1 MARKIFLL
9 IGCLYLALPARIWA
23 QTDDAQR
30 RYTAFDMRQNGKIYV
45 VVCVMSIILVGLFL
59 YLFRLDRKIGKLEK
73 HNS

>member
-23 QTDDAQR
+23 QADDAQR

-59 YLFRLDRKIGKLEK
+59 YLFRLDRKIGKFEK

>member
-23 QTDDAQR
+23 QADDAQR

>member
-23 QTDDAQR
+23 QADDAQR

-59 YLFRLDRKIGKLEK
+59 YLFRLDRKIGRLEK